1 MSQDIL
7 RGILSDY
14 GYFYLGTVVDGARVR
29 GVGASGLVCAPRLVR
44 RVVYMQDTNLL
55 LSIDP
60 DRELV
65 GPEKLQELASEAL
78 DKNWDV
84 SYHELGDVVGGIL
97 GGDMSY
103 LDWARL
109 AIIDQP
115 DPEYLR
121 QIFTTLE
128 TNLSDC
134 YLALVSRAS
143 VGFRAS
149 WMPLDY
155 RTAQSLA
162 FARTGKI
169 EVNYFTAL
177 AHLLSS
183 DAESYEVYESAMDEV
198 RFQRLV
204 TQLRS
209 IETNARRGIL

>member
-29 GVGASGLVCAPRLVR
+29 GVGAGGLVCAPQFVR
-44 RVVYMQDTNLL
+44 RVVYMRDTNLL

-60 DRELV
+60 GRELV
-65 GPEKLQELASEAL
+65 GPEKLQELAGEAL
-78 DKNWDV
+78 GKDWEV
-84 SYHELGDVVGGIL
+84 SYHELGDVVTGVL
-97 GGDMSY
+97 TGDMSY
-103 LDWARL
+103 LDWVRL
-109 AIIDQP
+109 PIIDQP

-121 QIFTTLE
+121 KIFTALE
-128 TNLSDC
+128 LNMEDC
-134 YLALVSRAS
+134 YLALVQRAT
-143 VGFRAS
+143 VGDRAQ

-155 RTAQSLA
+155 RVAQLLA
-162 FARTGKI
+162 FARTGKV

-177 AHLLSS
+177 ALLGE
-183 DAESYEVYESAMDEV
+183 DAAGYEVYESATDEV

>member
-7 RGILSDY
+7 RGILGDY

-29 GVGASGLVCAPRLVR
+29 GVGAGGLVCAPQFVR

-65 GPEKLQELASEAL
+65 GPEKLQELAGETL
-78 DKNWDV
+78 GNDWEV
-84 SYHELGDVVGGIL
+84 SYHELGDVIGGVL
-97 GGDMSY
+97 TGDMSY
-103 LDWARL
+103 LDWVRL
-109 AIIDQP
+109 PIIDQP

-121 QIFTTLE
+121 KIFAALDSTLE
-128 TNLSDC
+128 DC
-134 YLALVSRAS
+134 YLALVHRAS
-143 VGFRAS
+143 AGFRTQ

-155 RTAQSLA
+155 RIAQLLA

-177 AHLLSS
+177 AHLEEN
-183 DAESYEVYESAMDEV
+183 AAGYEVYESATDEV